1 MHIDRIVGRSL
12 MDALRRA
19 RDSHGDSAVVLSQ
32 EVLQGGDVA
41 LAVAVRESAAA
52 VVAPKPRP
60 DPLREACARLLAHGA
75 SEAFVERV
83 RATTAERGG
92 EGHAMDQVAEAI
104 AALHP
109 VVALPRVSGATRIV
123 AFVGPTGAGKTSL
136 VARLARRLAS
146 AGRKVALASLDAER
160 PGACEPLLHVA
171 SAAGLPFIA
180 PRGEHALEIADLYGA
195 DLVLVDTSGDARA
208 DAARLAPFA
217 TSGSSKLRFAAQLV
231 LPATASRDALADA
244 ATRFAGLSP
253 NACAITKL
261 DECAKP
267 APVLEFALE
276 RGLPVAFLVDAPG
289 LDRGLHRAAPDH
301 AADLFLR
308 GSLS

>member
-12 MDALRRA
+12 LDALRRA
-19 RDSHGDSAVVLSQ
+19 RDSHGESAVVLSQ

-41 LAVAVRESAAA
+41 LAVAVRRQPAEPAA
-52 VVAPKPRP
+52 KPRP
-60 DPLREACARLLAHGA
+60 DPLGEACARMLAHGA
-75 SEAFVERV
+75 SAAFVERV
-83 RATTAERGG
+83 RAAASSRGS
-92 EGHAMDQVAEAI
+92 EGHALDLVAEAI

-109 VVALPRVSGATRIV
+109 TVALPRVAGATQIV

-171 SAAGLPFIA
+171 AAAGLPFIA

-208 DAARLAPFA
+208 DAAKLAPLA
-217 TSGSSKLRFAAQLV
+217 KGGSSKLRFAAQLV
-231 LPATASRDALADA
+231 LPATASRDALAEA
-244 ATRFAGLSP
+244 AARFAALAP
-253 NACAITKL
+253 AACAITKL

-276 RGLPVAFLVDAPG
+276 RGLPIAFLSDEPG
-289 LDRGLHRAAPDH
+289 LDGGLHRAAPDH

>member
-12 MDALRRA
+12 LDALQRA
-19 RDSHGDSAVVLSQ
+19 RATHGEAAVVLSQ

-41 LAVAVRESAAA
+41 LAVAVRQAQTI
-52 VVAPKPRP
+52 VAKPRL
-60 DPLREACARLLAHGA
+60 DPLREACGRMLAHGA

-83 RATTAERGG
+83 RATAAARGG
-92 EGHAMDQVAEAI
+92 EGHAMDLVAEAI

-180 PRGEHALEIADLYGA
+180 PRGDHALEIADLYGA
-195 DLVLVDTSGDARA
+195 DLVLVDTTGDARV
-208 DAARLAPFA
+208 DATKLAPFVK
-217 TSGSSKLRFAAQLV
+217 SGSSKLRFAAQLV

-244 ATRFAGLSP
+244 ATRFAVLSP
-253 NACAITKL
+253 DACAITKL

-276 RGLPVAFLVDAPG
+276 HGLPLAFLVDAPG

-308 GSLS
+308 GGLS

>member
-12 MDALRRA
+12 LDALQRA
-19 RDSHGDSAVVLSQ
+19 RATHGEAAVVLSQ

-41 LAVAVRESAAA
+41 LAVAVRPAPTT
-52 VVAPKPRP
+52 VAKPRL
-60 DPLREACARLLAHGA
+60 DPLREACGRMLAHGA

-83 RATTAERGG
+83 RATAAARGG
-92 EGHAMDQVAEAI
+92 EGHAMDLVAEAI

-171 SAAGLPFIA
+171 SAARLPFIA
-180 PRGEHALEIADLYGA
+180 PRGDHALEIADLYGA
-195 DLVLVDTSGDARA
+195 DLVLVDTTGDARV
-208 DAARLAPFA
+208 DATKLAPFA
-217 TSGSSKLRFAAQLV
+217 KSGSSKLRFAAQLV

-244 ATRFAGLSP
+244 ATRFAVLSP
-253 NACAITKL
+253 DACAITKL

-267 APVLEFALE
+267 APVLEFALAH
-276 RGLPVAFLVDAPG
+276 GLPLAFLVDAPG